1 MSNTQAVLA
10 YDLTTPEGL
19 SKALVEYA
27 KQHPVQSA
35 ALLAILAPTVGPAA
49 LAGLFLGKTM
59 EETVRKFWGRS
70 EKVIEAQRK
79 AAISVIQE
87 GKASGAKK
95 VRVTMNQKA
104 GIDIG
109 GALEGYSLKFSVGT
123 DDQMTIEAEFA

>member
-1 MSNTQAVLA
+1 MANIPVVLN

-27 KQHPVQSA
+27 KQHPVKAA

-49 LAGLFLGKTM
+49 LASIFLGKAI
-59 EETVRKFWGRS
+59 EETVKKFWERS
-70 EKVIEAQRK
+70 ERVIEAQRK

-87 GKASGAKK
+87 GKASGAKR

-109 GALEGYSLKFSVGT
+109 GALEGYSLKFSVGS
-123 DDQMTIEAEFA
+123 DDQMTVEAEFA